1 MQKDAKVVIMKNTF
15 LFLLCAGLALPVLAA
30 DEHGTYWIYGVGRQN
45 CSTYLAARKAGGFE
59 EISYKNWIMGYLT
72 AVNRSTPDTYNIL
85 GESDMPGALAW
96 LDRHCTKYPDETMY
110 MAMPNML
117 AVMYPQR
124 RRSKE

>member
-1 MQKDAKVVIMKNTF
+1 MIMKKAF
-15 LFLLCAGLALPVLAA
+15 IFLLIMLSAMPALAA
-30 DEHGTYWIYGVGRQN
+30 DEHGLYWIYGIGRQN

-72 AVNRSTPDTYNIL
+72 AVNQSTPKTYNIL
-85 GESDMPGALAW
+85 GESDIPGALAW
-96 LDRHCTKYPDETMY
+96 LDRHCQKYPEDTMY

-124 RRSKE
+124 RQSKD

>member
-1 MQKDAKVVIMKNTF
+1 MKSMV
-15 LFLLCAGLALPVLAA
+15 LLLLAIVPSLPVLAA
-30 DEHGTYWIYGVGRQN
+30 DEHGLYWIYGVGRQN

-72 AVNRSTPDTYNIL
+72 AVNQSTAQTYDIL
-85 GESDMPGALAW
+85 GESDIQGALSW
-96 LDRHCTKYPDETMY
+96 LDHHCEKYRTDTIY

-124 RRSKE
+124 RQSKE